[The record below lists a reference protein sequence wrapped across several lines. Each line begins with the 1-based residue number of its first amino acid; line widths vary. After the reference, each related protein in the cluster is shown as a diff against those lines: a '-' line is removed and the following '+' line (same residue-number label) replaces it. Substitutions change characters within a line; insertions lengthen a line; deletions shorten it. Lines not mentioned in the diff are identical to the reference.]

1 MSLRQY
7 VKYSKRKSQ
16 SNNDGLRTV
25 ALFHP
30 YCNAGGGGER
40 VLWCAV
46 RAIQS
51 KYKNVKVYVY
61 TGDNDATPEQIL
73 KKSRNTFN
81 ITVDPKRLEFIFLNK
96 RKWVEAE
103 KYPYFTLLGQ
113 SLGSIFLGLEALLK
127 FQPGIMCL

>member
-1 MSLRQY
+1 M
-7 VKYSKRKSQ
+7 
-16 SNNDGLRTV
+16 

-51 KYKNVKVYVY
+51 KYKKVKVYVY
-61 TGDNDATPEQIL
+61 TGDNDATSEQIL

-81 ITVDPKRLEFIFLNK
+81 ITVDPKRLEFIFLSK

-113 SLGSIFLGLEALLK
+113 SIGSMFLGLEALLK